1 MSALRGLSMVAVVAL
16 AAAGGFFAAR
26 HLDGLRPPAG
36 EVAIG
41 DDVREPLYWVA
52 PMDPAYRSDQPGKSP
67 MGMDLVPVYAD
78 QAGAGAA
85 PHTALRIDPRVI
97 NNIGVQIAA
106 VARGTLSRP
115 VKTVGYV
122 VPDAERVAHVHV
134 RARGWIERL
143 VADTEGARV
152 RRGDLLFEIYSPALV
167 SAEHEY
173 LQALGIGQPGL
184 VEAGAERLRALG
196 MLPAQVEALRK
207 SREVRHRFGVHA
219 SQDGFVMDLNVRE
232 GMFVEPGTTIMALAD
247 LTTVWVEVDLFEQ
260 QIGWVRCGQSA
271 RMRLAFAPTREW
283 RGTVDYVYPTIRP
296 ESRTARVRLVFEN
309 DDLALKPAM
318 YADVEIDVEP
328 RADVLSV
335 PDAAVIR
342 SGPTARVI
350 LAEAGGRFR
359 PAEVETG
366 LESAGRVEI
375 VRGLAAGERVVVSG
389 QFLIDSE
396 ASLDASLLRMLGP
409 QPGGDAM
416 PDHAAMGQPAPP
428 VDPAPPAADH
438 AAGHVHD

>member
-1 MSALRGLSMVAVVAL
+1 MSALRGLGVIAVAAL
-16 AAAGGFFAAR
+16 AAAGGFLAAR
-26 HLDGLRPPAG
+26 VLDNFSPAA
-36 EVAIG
+36 EDAS
-41 DDVREPLYWVA
+41 VRGGQHEPLYWVA
-52 PMDPAYRSDQPGKSP
+52 PMDPAYRSDKPGKSP

-78 QAGAGAA
+78 EAGADGTPQA
-85 PHTALRIDPRVI
+85 TLRIDPRVI
-97 NNIGVQIAA
+97 NNIGVQLAD
-106 VARGTLSRP
+106 VASGTMSRP
-115 VKTVGYV
+115 VKTVGYI
-122 VPDAERVAHVHV
+122 VPDADRVAHVHV

-152 RRGDLLFEIYSPALV
+152 RRGELLFEIYSPALV
-167 SAEHEY
+167 SAQHEY
-173 LQALGIGQPGL
+173 LQALEVGHAGL

-260 QIGWVRCGQSA
+260 QIGWVRRGQSA
-271 RMRLAFAPTREW
+271 RMRLSFAPTREW

-318 YADVEIDVEP
+318 YADVEIDAEP

-342 SGPTARVI
+342 SGPRARVI
-350 LAEAGGRFR
+350 VAEAGGRFR

-366 LESAGRVEI
+366 LESGGRVEI
-375 VRGLAAGERVVVSG
+375 VRGLEAGERVVVSG

-396 ASLDASLLRMLGP
+396 ASLDASLMRMLGP
-409 QPGGDAM
+409 QPDEDAK
-416 PDHAAMGQPAPP
+416 PDRAEQHDESSPPQAAPQP
-428 VDPAPPAADH
+428 VEH